1 MPIMPNTPAP
11 DSSPTQSLAADL
23 LDRIDQLIREAEAQV
38 KPLELE
44 PYRSQ
49 LFEMFVLADA
59 SGLMTSDAE
68 PELSPESLS
77 RALAHRWGLDSAATT
92 AAQQAQIK
100 LSPEHLSKMRLLW
113 SFLRLWMEWQY
124 AWSRW
129 AEFHDR
135 PTTPITLTATSHDS
149 RTAP

>member
-1 MPIMPNTPAP
+1 MPHIETPA
-11 DSSPTQSLAADL
+11 SSPTSSLAADL

-44 PYRSQ
+44 PYRGQ

-59 SGLMTSDAE
+59 SGLMTSDSE

-77 RALAHRWGLDSAATT
+77 RALAHRWGLDSATTT

-135 PTTPITLTATSHDS
+135 PTTPISLT
-149 RTAP
+149 RCENQ

>member
-1 MPIMPNTPAP
+1 MSIMPNTPAP

-23 LDRIDQLIREAEAQV
+23 LDRIDQLILEAEAQI
-38 KPLELE
+38 KPLELD
-44 PYRSQ
+44 PYRGQ

-59 SGLMTSDAE
+59 SGLMTSDSE
-68 PELSPESLS
+68 TELSSESLS

-124 AWSRW
+124 AWSRF
-129 AEFHDR
+129 AEFHDS
-135 PTTPITLTATSHDS
+135 PAIPHAAESTNTN
-149 RTAP
+149 